1 MTKKCS
7 KSKFFT
13 PGRKL
18 TLLLIVLL
26 ITGVFAEHVYALQ
39 PEGNPERGVYEGR
52 LTDLR
57 TGTAEA
63 ELLTGAEA
71 SDSWIMPEENTE
83 EDSECLITL
92 DAGEGGYFTDEE
104 GARSRTFIVTGI
116 KGQYF
121 SRILSELPVPEA
133 KDNNHFAGWCLSEEE
148 MSSGDLSGEIS
159 DIGEAV
165 LEQDCTLCAVWEKT
179 SEKISEKTSAGNGE
193 QDETAEEPGDVS
205 GEEFDTDDG
214 SAEEGQIQFD
224 DGAESEQ
231 LGEQLSEQFRPD
243 EDQPVTEGNPGEG
256 QPEAESTPG
265 DPNDDQLQVEQ
276 SAGEEG
282 SELQETGIAGTEQDP
297 ELQETEAD
305 VTEQDPELQE
315 TEGAGTEQDPEPQE
329 TEGAGTEQD
338 PELQETEADVTEQ
351 DPELQETEG
360 AGTEQDPELQET
372 EGAGTEQDPQLQE
385 TEADGTEQDPE
396 PQETEADST
405 DQDPETQLQETET
418 DSTNQDPETQ
428 LQETEADGAEL
439 TLEQEQAQTGEALAE
454 DESAAIGGKQEGQE
468 TAQEKELKTDQKETA
483 LLAEDQEEEAVS
495 EEAASAIASGL
506 TLSEESKKQQE
517 SAGKAVAVDTVV
529 SIRKAKITLSRTSYT
544 YTGKA
549 IQPGVT
555 VVRGKTTLK
564 KNRDYKVTFSANVS
578 VGTATAKITGIK
590 KYRGTVIK
598 AFKINRA
605 AQKLTLKASASRVS
619 AGRTM
624 TVKAGGARETKKYSF
639 KSSNKAVA
647 KISSTGKITGVKV
660 GTAKIRVSTS
670 ATKNYKAGSKTIT
683 VKVVPTATKSL
694 KASNQVGGIKLTWAK
709 VAGANG
715 YYLYRDG
722 KRITTISKR
731 STVTWLDKKAGT
743 KNKRY
748 TYKIIAKA
756 STGASTLSKSVGI
769 RRVIKIK
776 ASSSTTARYCLE
788 QRYVSRTLTN
798 SKKNNLAVIDP
809 TGISTSLIAKAKNRG
824 VVVYGYINAGALE
837 KTRKYYSQFEH
848 LRICEYDGWPG
859 EYWVDVTSSFWK
871 THLIDEAKK
880 QKAAGVTGVYF
891 DNVEIYYMVEHGF
904 HGEHLYRDPP
914 SQESVYKALS
924 EVIKK
929 IENEVGILVMPNCG
943 DTFVR
948 RFEKDN
954 PGVILEVNVEGVLYE
969 DFDRKS
975 SKEVRYLT
983 SYLDWCAGRGM
994 VTRGIEYTK
1003 SSPGAEES
1011 REYYKKHGWTSVY
1024 ISRHK
1029 DLEGD

>member
-7 KSKFFT
+7 KSKFFA

-104 GARSRTFIVTGI
+104 GARSRTVIVTGI

-133 KDNNHFAGWCLSEEE
+133 ADNNHFAGWRLSEEE

-193 QDETAEEPGDVS
+193 QDETAEEPGDIS

-224 DGAESEQ
+224 DSAESEQ

-265 DPNDDQLQVEQ
+265 DPDDDQLQVEQ

-282 SELQETGIAGTEQDP
+282 PELQETGIAGTEQDP
-297 ELQETEAD
+297 ELQDPEAAGTEQDPELQDPEAD
-305 VTEQDPELQE
+305 VTEQDPELQDPE
-315 TEGAGTEQDPEPQE
+315 ADVTEQDPEP
-329 TEGAGTEQD
+329 
-338 PELQETEADVTEQ
+338 QETEADVTEQ
-351 DPELQETEG
+351 DPE
-360 AGTEQDPELQET
+360 P
-372 EGAGTEQDPQLQE
+372 QE
-385 TEADGTEQDPE
+385 TEADVTEQDPE
-396 PQETEADST
+396 PQETEADVT
-405 DQDPETQLQETET
+405 EQDPQLQETET

-428 LQETEADGAEL
+428 PQETEADGAEL
-439 TLEQEQAQTGEALAE
+439 TLEQEQAQTGETLAE

-506 TLSEESKKQQE
+506 TPSEESKKQQE

-578 VGTATAKITGIK
+578 VGTATAKITGIN

-660 GTAKIRVSTS
+660 GTAKIRVSTP

-722 KRITTISKR
+722 KRITTISKG

-859 EYWVDVTSSFWK
+859 EYWVDVTSSSWK

-1003 SSPGAEES
+1003 SSSGAEKS

>member
-104 GARSRTFIVTGI
+104 GARSRTVIVTGI

-121 SRILSELPVPEA
+121 SRILSELPIPEA

-148 MSSGDLSGEIS
+148 MSSGDLPGEIS

-231 LGEQLSEQFRPD
+231 FRPD

-256 QPEAESTPG
+256 QPEAESNPG
-265 DPNDDQLQVEQ
+265 NPDDDQLQVEQ
-276 SAGEEG
+276 GAGEDG
-282 SELQETGIAGTEQDP
+282 PELQETGIAGIEQDP

-305 VTEQDPELQE
+305 VTEQDPEPQE

-338 PELQETEADVTEQ
+338 PE
-351 DPELQETEG
+351 PQETEG

-405 DQDPETQLQETET
+405 
-418 DSTNQDPETQ
+418 NQDPETQ
-428 LQETEADGAEL
+428 PQETEADGAEL
-439 TLEQEQAQTGEALAE
+439 TPEQEQAQTGETLAE

-506 TLSEESKKQQE
+506 TPSEESKKQQE
-517 SAGKAVAVDTVV
+517 SAGKAVTVEAVV

-598 AFKINRA
+598 TFKINRA
-605 AQKLTLKASASRVS
+605 AQKLTLKASTSRVS

-624 TVKAGGARETKKYSF
+624 TVKAGGARETKKYFF

-660 GTAKIRVSTS
+660 GTAKIRVSTP

-722 KRITTISKR
+722 KRITTISKG

-756 STGASTLSKSVGI
+756 STGASTLSKSVRI

-809 TGISTSLIAKAKNRG
+809 TGINTSLIEKAKNRG

-859 EYWVDVTSSFWK
+859 EYWVDVTSSSWK

-1003 SSPGAEES
+1003 SSSGAEES

>member
-1 MTKKCS
+1 LTKKCS

-104 GARSRTFIVTGI
+104 GARSRTVIVTEI

-148 MSSGDLSGEIS
+148 MSSGDLPGEIS

-193 QDETAEEPGDVS
+193 QDETAEEPGDIS

-231 LGEQLSEQFRPD
+231 LSEQFRPD
-243 EDQPVTEGNPGEG
+243 EDQPVTEGNPGEE
-256 QPEAESTPG
+256 QPEAESNPS
-265 DPNDDQLQVEQ
+265 DPDDDQLQVEQ
-276 SAGEEG
+276 GAGEEG
-282 SELQETGIAGTEQDP
+282 PELQETGIAGTEQDLELQETEADVTEQDP

-315 TEGAGTEQDPEPQE
+315 TE
-329 TEGAGTEQD
+329 
-338 PELQETEADVTEQ
+338 ADVTEQ
-351 DPELQETEG
+351 DPELQ
-360 AGTEQDPELQET
+360 DPE
-372 EGAGTEQDPQLQE
+372 
-385 TEADGTEQDPE
+385 ADVTEQDPE
-396 PQETEADST
+396 PQETEADSIN
-405 DQDPETQLQETET
+405 QDPETQLQETET
-418 DSTNQDPETQ
+418 DSTNQDSETQ

-506 TLSEESKKQQE
+506 TPSEESKKQQE
-517 SAGKAVAVDTVV
+517 SAGKAVTVEAVV

-564 KNRDYKVTFSANVS
+564 KNRDYKVTFSANVT
-578 VGTATAKITGIK
+578 VGTATAKITGIN

-598 AFKINRA
+598 TFKINRA

-660 GTAKIRVSTS
+660 GTAKIRVSTP

-722 KRITTISKR
+722 KRITTISKG

-743 KNKRY
+743 KNRKY

-859 EYWVDVTSSFWK
+859 EYWVDVTSSSWK

-904 HGEHLYRDPP
+904 HGEHLYRNPP

-975 SKEVRYLT
+975 SEEVRYLT

-1003 SSPGAEES
+1003 SSSGAEKS

>member
-104 GARSRTFIVTGI
+104 GARSRTVIVTGI

-121 SRILSELPVPEA
+121 FRILSELPVPEA
-133 KDNNHFAGWCLSEEE
+133 ADNNHFAGWRLSEEE

-231 LGEQLSEQFRPD
+231 SGEQLSEQFRPD

-256 QPEAESTPG
+256 QPEAESNPG
-265 DPNDDQLQVEQ
+265 DSDDDQLQVEQ
-276 SAGEEG
+276 GAGEEG
-282 SELQETGIAGTEQDP
+282 PELQETGIAGTEQDLELQETEADVTEQDP
-297 ELQETEAD
+297 EPQETEGAVTEQDPEQQETEAD

-315 TEGAGTEQDPEPQE
+315 TE
-329 TEGAGTEQD
+329 
-338 PELQETEADVTEQ
+338 
-351 DPELQETEG
+351 
-360 AGTEQDPELQET
+360 
-372 EGAGTEQDPQLQE
+372 
-385 TEADGTEQDPE
+385 
-396 PQETEADST
+396 
-405 DQDPETQLQETET
+405 T

-428 LQETEADGAEL
+428 PQETEAEGAEL
-439 TLEQEQAQTGEALAE
+439 TSEQEQAQTGEALAE
-454 DESAAIGGKQEGQE
+454 DESAAVGGKQEGQE

-506 TLSEESKKQQE
+506 TPSEESKKQQE

-590 KYRGTVIK
+590 KYRGTIIK
-598 AFKINRA
+598 TFKINRA

-660 GTAKIRVSTS
+660 GTAKIRVSTP

-722 KRITTISKR
+722 KRITTISKG

-809 TGISTSLIAKAKNRG
+809 TGISTSLIAKEKNRG

-859 EYWVDVTSSFWK
+859 EYWVDVTSSSWK

-975 SKEVRYLT
+975 SEEVRYLT

-1003 SSPGAEES
+1003 SSSGAEES

>member
-52 LTDLR
+52 LTDLK
-57 TGTAEA
+57 TGTEEA
-63 ELLTGAEA
+63 DLLTGVEP
-71 SDSWIMPEENTE
+71 SDSRIMAGDNTE

-104 GARSRTFIVTGI
+104 GARSGTVIVTEI

-133 KDNNHFAGWCLSEEE
+133 ADNNHFAGWRLSEEE
-148 MSSGDLSGEIS
+148 MSSGDLPGEIS
-159 DIGEAV
+159 DIGEVV

-193 QDETAEEPGDVS
+193 QDETAEEPGDIS

-243 EDQPVTEGNPGEG
+243 EDQPVTEGNPGEE
-256 QPEAESTPG
+256 QPEEENGPG
-265 DPNDDQLQVEQ
+265 NPDDDQLQVEQ
-276 SAGEEG
+276 GAGEEG
-282 SELQETGIAGTEQDP
+282 PELQETGIAVTEQDPQLQETEADVTEQDPQLQETEGAVTEQVPEPQETEGAGTDQDPEPQETEGAGTEQDP
-297 ELQETEAD
+297 EPQETEAD

-315 TEGAGTEQDPEPQE
+315 TEGA
-329 TEGAGTEQD
+329 
-338 PELQETEADVTEQ
+338 V
-351 DPELQETEG
+351 
-360 AGTEQDPELQET
+360 
-372 EGAGTEQDPQLQE
+372 
-385 TEADGTEQDPE
+385 TEQDPE

-405 DQDPETQLQETET
+405 NQDPETQPQESET

-428 LQETEADGAEL
+428 LQETEAEGAEL
-439 TLEQEQAQTGEALAE
+439 TSEQEQAQTGEALAE
-454 DESAAIGGKQEGQE
+454 DESAAVGGKQEGQE
-468 TAQEKELKTDQKETA
+468 TAQEKELKTDQKETP

-506 TLSEESKKQQE
+506 TPSEESKKQQE
-517 SAGKAVAVDTVV
+517 SAGKAVTVEAVV

-564 KNRDYKVTFSANVS
+564 KNRDYKVTFSANIS

-590 KYRGTVIK
+590 KYRGTIIK
-598 AFKINRA
+598 TFKINRA

-660 GTAKIRVSTS
+660 GTAKITVSTP

-722 KRITTISKR
+722 KRITTISKG

-859 EYWVDVTSSFWK
+859 EYWVDVTSSSWK

-975 SKEVRYLT
+975 SEEVRYLT

-994 VTRGIEYTK
+994 ITRGIEYTK
-1003 SSPGAEES
+1003 SSSGAEKS

>member
-104 GARSRTFIVTGI
+104 GARSGTVIVTGI

-121 SRILSELPVPEA
+121 SRILSELPIPEA
-133 KDNNHFAGWCLSEEE
+133 ADNNHFAGWRLSEEE

-179 SEKISEKTSAGNGE
+179 SEKTSAGNGE

-224 DGAESEQ
+224 DGVE
-231 LGEQLSEQFRPD
+231 SEQFRPD

-265 DPNDDQLQVEQ
+265 DPDDDQLQVEQ

-282 SELQETGIAGTEQDP
+282 PELQETGIAGTEQDP
-297 ELQETEAD
+297 ELQDPEAD
-305 VTEQDPELQE
+305 V
-315 TEGAGTEQDPEPQE
+315 TEQDPEPQE

-338 PELQETEADVTEQ
+338 PE
-351 DPELQETEG
+351 
-360 AGTEQDPELQET
+360 
-372 EGAGTEQDPQLQE
+372 
-385 TEADGTEQDPE
+385 

-405 DQDPETQLQETET
+405 NQDPETQPQESET

-428 LQETEADGAEL
+428 LQETEAEGAEL
-439 TLEQEQAQTGEALAE
+439 TSEQEQAQTGEALAE

-506 TLSEESKKQQE
+506 TPSEESKKQQE

-590 KYRGTVIK
+590 KYRGTIIK
-598 AFKINRA
+598 TFKINRA

-660 GTAKIRVSTS
+660 GTAKITVSTP

-722 KRITTISKR
+722 KRITTISKG

-859 EYWVDVTSSFWK
+859 EYWVDVTSSSWK

-1003 SSPGAEES
+1003 SSSGAEES

>member
-1 MTKKCS
+1 M
-7 KSKFFT
+7 
-13 PGRKL
+13 
-18 TLLLIVLL
+18 
-26 ITGVFAEHVYALQ
+26 
-39 PEGNPERGVYEGR
+39 
-52 LTDLR
+52 
-57 TGTAEA
+57 
-63 ELLTGAEA
+63 
-71 SDSWIMPEENTE
+71 
-83 EDSECLITL
+83 
-92 DAGEGGYFTDEE
+92 
-104 GARSRTFIVTGI
+104 
-116 KGQYF
+116 
-121 SRILSELPVPEA
+121 
-133 KDNNHFAGWCLSEEE
+133 
-148 MSSGDLSGEIS
+148 
-159 DIGEAV
+159 
-165 LEQDCTLCAVWEKT
+165 
-179 SEKISEKTSAGNGE
+179 
-193 QDETAEEPGDVS
+193 
-205 GEEFDTDDG
+205 
-214 SAEEGQIQFD
+214 
-224 DGAESEQ
+224 
-231 LGEQLSEQFRPD
+231 
-243 EDQPVTEGNPGEG
+243 
-256 QPEAESTPG
+256 
-265 DPNDDQLQVEQ
+265 
-276 SAGEEG
+276 
-282 SELQETGIAGTEQDP
+282 
-297 ELQETEAD
+297 
-305 VTEQDPELQE
+305 
-315 TEGAGTEQDPEPQE
+315 
-329 TEGAGTEQD
+329 
-338 PELQETEADVTEQ
+338 
-351 DPELQETEG
+351 
-360 AGTEQDPELQET
+360 
-372 EGAGTEQDPQLQE
+372 
-385 TEADGTEQDPE
+385 
-396 PQETEADST
+396 
-405 DQDPETQLQETET
+405 
-418 DSTNQDPETQ
+418 
-428 LQETEADGAEL
+428 
-439 TLEQEQAQTGEALAE
+439 
-454 DESAAIGGKQEGQE
+454 
-468 TAQEKELKTDQKETA
+468 
-483 LLAEDQEEEAVS
+483 
-495 EEAASAIASGL
+495 
-506 TLSEESKKQQE
+506 
-517 SAGKAVAVDTVV
+517 
-529 SIRKAKITLSRTSYT
+529 
-544 YTGKA
+544 
-549 IQPGVT
+549 T

-564 KNRDYKVTFSANVS
+564 KNRDYKVTFFANVS

-590 KYRGTVIK
+590 KYRGTIIK
-598 AFKINRA
+598 TFKINRA

-660 GTAKIRVSTS
+660 GTAKIRVSTP

-722 KRITTISKR
+722 KRITTISKG

-809 TGISTSLIAKAKNRG
+809 TGINTSLIEKAKNRG
-824 VVVYGYINAGALE
+824 GVVYGYINAGALE

-859 EYWVDVTSSFWK
+859 EYWVDVTSSSWK

-891 DNVEIYYMVEHGF
+891 DNVEIYYMVKHGF

-1003 SSPGAEES
+1003 SSSGAEES

>member
-104 GARSRTFIVTGI
+104 GARSRTVIVTGI

-121 SRILSELPVPEA
+121 SRILSELPIPEA
-133 KDNNHFAGWCLSEEE
+133 ADNNHFAGWRLSEEE
-148 MSSGDLSGEIS
+148 MSSGDLPGEIS
-159 DIGEAV
+159 DIGEVV

-179 SEKISEKTSAGNGE
+179 SEKTSAGNGE

-224 DGAESEQ
+224 DGAERES
-231 LGEQLSEQFRPD
+231 LSEQFRPD

-256 QPEAESTPG
+256 QPEKENGPD
-265 DPNDDQLQVEQ
+265 DPDDDQLQAEQ
-276 SAGEEG
+276 GAGEEG
-282 SELQETGIAGTEQDP
+282 PELQETGI
-297 ELQETEAD
+297 D
-305 VTEQDPELQE
+305 VTEQDPE
-315 TEGAGTEQDPEPQE
+315 
-329 TEGAGTEQD
+329 
-338 PELQETEADVTEQ
+338 
-351 DPELQETEG
+351 
-360 AGTEQDPELQET
+360 
-372 EGAGTEQDPQLQE
+372 LQE

-396 PQETEADST
+396 PQETEADSIN
-405 DQDPETQLQETET
+405 QDPETQLQETET
-418 DSTNQDPETQ
+418 DSTNQDSETQ
-428 LQETEADGAEL
+428 PQETEADGAEL
-439 TLEQEQAQTGEALAE
+439 TPEQEQAQTGETLAE

-506 TLSEESKKQQE
+506 TPSEESKKQQE
-517 SAGKAVAVDTVV
+517 SAGKAVTVEAVV

-590 KYRGTVIK
+590 KYRGTIIK
-598 AFKINRA
+598 TFKINRA

-660 GTAKIRVSTS
+660 GTAKIRVSTP

-722 KRITTISKR
+722 KRITTISKG

-809 TGISTSLIAKAKNRG
+809 TGINTSLIAKAKDRG

-859 EYWVDVTSSFWK
+859 EYWVDVTSSSWK

-975 SKEVRYLT
+975 SEEVRYLT

-1003 SSPGAEES
+1003 SSSGAEKS

>member
-104 GARSRTFIVTGI
+104 GARSGTVIVTGI

-133 KDNNHFAGWCLSEEE
+133 ADNNHFAGWRLSEEE
-148 MSSGDLSGEIS
+148 MSSGDLPGEIS
-159 DIGEAV
+159 DFGEVV

-179 SEKISEKTSAGNGE
+179 SEKTSAGNGE

-214 SAEEGQIQFD
+214 SAEEGQIQFN

-231 LGEQLSEQFRPD
+231 VSEQFRPD

-265 DPNDDQLQVEQ
+265 DPDDDQLQVEQ

-282 SELQETGIAGTEQDP
+282 PELQETGIAVTEQDPELQETEADVTEQDPQLQETEGAVTEQDP

-305 VTEQDPELQE
+305 VTEQDPEQQE
-315 TEGAGTEQDPEPQE
+315 TEEAGTEQDP
-329 TEGAGTEQD
+329 D
-338 PELQETEADVTEQ
+338 LQETEADDTEQ
-351 DPELQETEG
+351 DPEQQEAEG
-360 AGTEQDPELQET
+360 VGTE
-372 EGAGTEQDPQLQE
+372 
-385 TEADGTEQDPE
+385 
-396 PQETEADST
+396 
-405 DQDPETQLQETET
+405 
-418 DSTNQDPETQ
+418 QDPETQ

-506 TLSEESKKQQE
+506 TPSEESKKQQE

-564 KNRDYKVTFSANVS
+564 KNRDYKVTFSANIS

-590 KYRGTVIK
+590 KYRGTIIK
-598 AFKINRA
+598 TFKINRA
-605 AQKLTLKASASRVS
+605 AQKLTLKASTSRVS

-660 GTAKIRVSTS
+660 GTAKIRVSTP

-722 KRITTISKR
+722 KRITTISKG

-809 TGISTSLIAKAKNRG
+809 TGINTSLIEKAKNRG
-824 VVVYGYINAGALE
+824 GVVYGYINAGALE

-848 LRICEYDGWPG
+848 LRICEYAGWPG
-859 EYWVDVTSSFWK
+859 EYWVDVTSSSWK

-891 DNVEIYYMVEHGF
+891 DNVEIYYMVKHGF

-1003 SSPGAEES
+1003 SSSGAEES

>member
-52 LTDLR
+52 LTDLK
-57 TGTAEA
+57 TGTEEA
-63 ELLTGAEA
+63 ELLTGVEP

-104 GARSRTFIVTGI
+104 GARSGTVIVTGI

-133 KDNNHFAGWCLSEEE
+133 ADNNHFAGWRLSEEE
-148 MSSGDLSGEIS
+148 MSSGDLPGEIS
-159 DIGEAV
+159 DIGEVV

-231 LGEQLSEQFRPD
+231 SGEQLSEQFRPD

-265 DPNDDQLQVEQ
+265 DPDDDQLQVEQ
-276 SAGEEG
+276 GAGEEG
-282 SELQETGIAGTEQDP
+282 PELQETGIAGTEQDP
-297 ELQETEAD
+297 ELQDPEAD
-305 VTEQDPELQE
+305 V
-315 TEGAGTEQDPEPQE
+315 TEQDPEPQE

-338 PELQETEADVTEQ
+338 PEPQETQADV
-351 DPELQETEG
+351 
-360 AGTEQDPELQET
+360 
-372 EGAGTEQDPQLQE
+372 
-385 TEADGTEQDPE
+385 TEQDPE
-396 PQETEADST
+396 PQETEADFT
-405 DQDPETQLQETET
+405 EQDPEQQETEGAVTEQDPEQQETEADSINLDSETQLQETET
-418 DSTNQDPETQ
+418 DSTNQDSETQ

-439 TLEQEQAQTGEALAE
+439 TPEQEQAQTGETLAE

-506 TLSEESKKQQE
+506 TPSEESKKQQE

-564 KNRDYKVTFSANVS
+564 KNRDYKVTFFANVS

-590 KYRGTVIK
+590 KYRGTIIK
-598 AFKINRA
+598 TFKINRA
-605 AQKLTLKASASRVS
+605 AQKLTLKASTSRVS

-660 GTAKIRVSTS
+660 GTAKIRVSTP

-722 KRITTISKR
+722 KRITTISKG

-809 TGISTSLIAKAKNRG
+809 TGINTSLIEKAKNRG
-824 VVVYGYINAGALE
+824 GVVYGYINAGALE

-859 EYWVDVTSSFWK
+859 EYWVDVTSSSWK

-891 DNVEIYYMVEHGF
+891 DNVEIYYMVKHGF

-1003 SSPGAEES
+1003 SSSGAEES

>member
-104 GARSRTFIVTGI
+104 GVRSRTVIVTGI

-121 SRILSELPVPEA
+121 SRILSELPIPEA
-133 KDNNHFAGWCLSEEE
+133 ADNNHFAGWRLSEEE
-148 MSSGDLSGEIS
+148 MSSGDLPGEIS

-205 GEEFDTDDG
+205 GEEFDTDNG

-265 DPNDDQLQVEQ
+265 DPDDDQLQVEQ

-282 SELQETGIAGTEQDP
+282 PELQETGIAGTEQDP
-297 ELQETEAD
+297 ELQDPEAD
-305 VTEQDPELQE
+305 V
-315 TEGAGTEQDPEPQE
+315 TEQDPEPQE

-338 PELQETEADVTEQ
+338 PEPQETEADVTEQDPEPQETEGAVTEQDPEQQETEADVTEQ
-351 DPELQETEG
+351 DPELQETE
-360 AGTEQDPELQET
+360 
-372 EGAGTEQDPQLQE
+372 
-385 TEADGTEQDPE
+385 
-396 PQETEADST
+396 
-405 DQDPETQLQETET
+405 T

-428 LQETEADGAEL
+428 PQETEADGAEL
-439 TLEQEQAQTGEALAE
+439 TPEQEQAQTGETLAE

-506 TLSEESKKQQE
+506 TPSEESKKQQE

-590 KYRGTVIK
+590 KYRGTIIK
-598 AFKINRA
+598 TFKINRA
-605 AQKLTLKASASRVS
+605 AQKLTLKASTSRVS

-660 GTAKIRVSTS
+660 GTAKIRVSTP

-722 KRITTISKR
+722 KRITTISKG

-859 EYWVDVTSSFWK
+859 EYWVDVTSSSWK

-891 DNVEIYYMVEHGF
+891 DNVEIYYMVKHGF

-975 SKEVRYLT
+975 SEEVRYLT

-1003 SSPGAEES
+1003 SSSGAEES

>member
-13 PGRKL
+13 PGRNL

-104 GARSRTFIVTGI
+104 GARSGTVIVTEI

-133 KDNNHFAGWCLSEEE
+133 ADNNHFAGWRLSEEE
-148 MSSGDLSGEIS
+148 MSSGDLPGEIS
-159 DIGEAV
+159 DIGEVV

-193 QDETAEEPGDVS
+193 QDETAEEPGDIS

-224 DGAESEQ
+224 DGAES
-231 LGEQLSEQFRPD
+231 EQLSEQFRPD

-265 DPNDDQLQVEQ
+265 DPDDDQLQAEQ
-276 SAGEEG
+276 GAGEEG
-282 SELQETGIAGTEQDP
+282 PELQETGI
-297 ELQETEAD
+297 D
-305 VTEQDPELQE
+305 VTEQDPE
-315 TEGAGTEQDPEPQE
+315 
-329 TEGAGTEQD
+329 
-338 PELQETEADVTEQ
+338 
-351 DPELQETEG
+351 
-360 AGTEQDPELQET
+360 
-372 EGAGTEQDPQLQE
+372 LQE

-396 PQETEADST
+396 PQETEADSIN
-405 DQDPETQLQETET
+405 QDPETQLQETET
-418 DSTNQDPETQ
+418 DSTNQDSETQ

-439 TLEQEQAQTGEALAE
+439 TLEQEQAQTGETLAE

-506 TLSEESKKQQE
+506 TPSEESKKQQE
-517 SAGKAVAVDTVV
+517 SASKAVTVEAVV

-578 VGTATAKITGIK
+578 VGTATAKITGIN

-598 AFKINRA
+598 TFKINRA

-660 GTAKIRVSTS
+660 GTAKITVSTP

-722 KRITTISKR
+722 KRITTISKG

-809 TGISTSLIAKAKNRG
+809 TGINTSLIAKAKDRG

-859 EYWVDVTSSFWK
+859 EYWVDVTSSSWK

-891 DNVEIYYMVEHGF
+891 DNVEIYYMVKHGF

-929 IENEVGILVMPNCG
+929 IENEVGILVVPNCG
-943 DTFVR
+943 DTVVR

-975 SKEVRYLT
+975 SEEVRYLT

-1003 SSPGAEES
+1003 SSSGAEES

>member
-104 GARSRTFIVTGI
+104 GARSRTVIVTGI

-148 MSSGDLSGEIS
+148 MSSGDLPGEIS

-193 QDETAEEPGDVS
+193 QDETAEEPGDIS

-231 LGEQLSEQFRPD
+231 SGEQLSEQFRPD

-265 DPNDDQLQVEQ
+265 DPDDDQLQAEQ
-276 SAGEEG
+276 GAGEEG
-282 SELQETGIAGTEQDP
+282 PELQETGI
-297 ELQETEAD
+297 D
-305 VTEQDPELQE
+305 VTEQDPE
-315 TEGAGTEQDPEPQE
+315 
-329 TEGAGTEQD
+329 
-338 PELQETEADVTEQ
+338 
-351 DPELQETEG
+351 
-360 AGTEQDPELQET
+360 
-372 EGAGTEQDPQLQE
+372 LQE

-396 PQETEADST
+396 PQETEADVT
-405 DQDPETQLQETET
+405 EQDPEPQETEGAVTEQDPEQQETEADVTEQDPELQETET

-428 LQETEADGAEL
+428 PQETEADGAEL
-439 TLEQEQAQTGEALAE
+439 TPEQEQAQTGETLAE

-506 TLSEESKKQQE
+506 TPSEESKKQQE

-590 KYRGTVIK
+590 KYRGTIIK
-598 AFKINRA
+598 TFKINRA
-605 AQKLTLKASASRVS
+605 AQKLTLKASTSRVS

-660 GTAKIRVSTS
+660 GTAKIRVSTP

-722 KRITTISKR
+722 KRITTISKG

-809 TGISTSLIAKAKNRG
+809 TGINTSLIEKAKNRG

-859 EYWVDVTSSFWK
+859 EYWVDVTSSSWK

-891 DNVEIYYMVEHGF
+891 DNVEIYYMVKHGF

-1003 SSPGAEES
+1003 SSSGAEES

>member
-104 GARSRTFIVTGI
+104 GARSGTVIVTGI

-121 SRILSELPVPEA
+121 SRILSELPIPEA
-133 KDNNHFAGWCLSEEE
+133 ADNNHFAGWRLSEEE

-179 SEKISEKTSAGNGE
+179 SEKTSAGNGE
-193 QDETAEEPGDVS
+193 QDETAEEPGDIS

-231 LGEQLSEQFRPD
+231 SGEQLSEQFRPD

-265 DPNDDQLQVEQ
+265 DPDDDQLQVEQ

-282 SELQETGIAGTEQDP
+282 PELQETGIAGTEQDP
-297 ELQETEAD
+297 ELQDPEAD
-305 VTEQDPELQE
+305 VTEQDPEPQE

-338 PELQETEADVTEQ
+338 PE
-351 DPELQETEG
+351 
-360 AGTEQDPELQET
+360 
-372 EGAGTEQDPQLQE
+372 
-385 TEADGTEQDPE
+385 

-405 DQDPETQLQETET
+405 NQDPETQPQESET

-428 LQETEADGAEL
+428 LQETEAEGAEL
-439 TLEQEQAQTGEALAE
+439 TSEQEQAQTGEALAE

-506 TLSEESKKQQE
+506 TPSEESKKQQE

-590 KYRGTVIK
+590 KYRGTIIK
-598 AFKINRA
+598 TFKINRA

-660 GTAKIRVSTS
+660 GTAKIRVSTP

-722 KRITTISKR
+722 KRITTISKG

-809 TGISTSLIAKAKNRG
+809 TGINTSLIEKAKNRG

-859 EYWVDVTSSFWK
+859 EYWVDVTSSSWK

-1003 SSPGAEES
+1003 SSSGAEES

>member
-1 MTKKCS
+1 M
-7 KSKFFT
+7 
-13 PGRKL
+13 
-18 TLLLIVLL
+18 
-26 ITGVFAEHVYALQ
+26 
-39 PEGNPERGVYEGR
+39 
-52 LTDLR
+52 
-57 TGTAEA
+57 
-63 ELLTGAEA
+63 
-71 SDSWIMPEENTE
+71 
-83 EDSECLITL
+83 
-92 DAGEGGYFTDEE
+92 
-104 GARSRTFIVTGI
+104 
-116 KGQYF
+116 
-121 SRILSELPVPEA
+121 
-133 KDNNHFAGWCLSEEE
+133 
-148 MSSGDLSGEIS
+148 
-159 DIGEAV
+159 
-165 LEQDCTLCAVWEKT
+165 
-179 SEKISEKTSAGNGE
+179 
-193 QDETAEEPGDVS
+193 
-205 GEEFDTDDG
+205 
-214 SAEEGQIQFD
+214 
-224 DGAESEQ
+224 
-231 LGEQLSEQFRPD
+231 
-243 EDQPVTEGNPGEG
+243 
-256 QPEAESTPG
+256 
-265 DPNDDQLQVEQ
+265 
-276 SAGEEG
+276 
-282 SELQETGIAGTEQDP
+282 
-297 ELQETEAD
+297 
-305 VTEQDPELQE
+305 
-315 TEGAGTEQDPEPQE
+315 
-329 TEGAGTEQD
+329 
-338 PELQETEADVTEQ
+338 
-351 DPELQETEG
+351 
-360 AGTEQDPELQET
+360 
-372 EGAGTEQDPQLQE
+372 
-385 TEADGTEQDPE
+385 
-396 PQETEADST
+396 
-405 DQDPETQLQETET
+405 
-418 DSTNQDPETQ
+418 
-428 LQETEADGAEL
+428 
-439 TLEQEQAQTGEALAE
+439 
-454 DESAAIGGKQEGQE
+454 
-468 TAQEKELKTDQKETA
+468 
-483 LLAEDQEEEAVS
+483 
-495 EEAASAIASGL
+495 
-506 TLSEESKKQQE
+506 
-517 SAGKAVAVDTVV
+517 
-529 SIRKAKITLSRTSYT
+529 
-544 YTGKA
+544 
-549 IQPGVT
+549 T

-590 KYRGTVIK
+590 KYRGTIIK
-598 AFKINRA
+598 TFKINRA
-605 AQKLTLKASASRVS
+605 AQKLTLKASTSRVS

-660 GTAKIRVSTS
+660 GTAKITVSTP

-722 KRITTISKR
+722 KRITTISKG

-859 EYWVDVTSSFWK
+859 EYWVDVTSSSWK

-1003 SSPGAEES
+1003 SSSGAEES
-1011 REYYKKHGWTSVY
+1011 REYYKKHGWTSAY

>member
-63 ELLTGAEA
+63 ELLTGAEP

-104 GARSRTFIVTGI
+104 GARSRTVIVTGI

-121 SRILSELPVPEA
+121 SRILSELPIPEA

-148 MSSGDLSGEIS
+148 MSSGDLPGEIS

-224 DGAESEQ
+224 DSAESEQ

-265 DPNDDQLQVEQ
+265 DPDDDQLQVEQ
-276 SAGEEG
+276 GAGEEG
-282 SELQETGIAGTEQDP
+282 PELQETGIDGTEQDP

-305 VTEQDPELQE
+305 VTEQDPE
-315 TEGAGTEQDPEPQE
+315 PQE

-338 PELQETEADVTEQ
+338 SELQETETDATEQDPQPQETEGAVTEQ
-351 DPELQETEG
+351 DPE
-360 AGTEQDPELQET
+360 P
-372 EGAGTEQDPQLQE
+372 P
-385 TEADGTEQDPE
+385 
-396 PQETEADST
+396 ETEADST
-405 DQDPETQLQETET
+405 NQDPETQPQESET

-428 LQETEADGAEL
+428 LQETEAEGAEL
-439 TLEQEQAQTGEALAE
+439 TPEQEQAQTGEALAE
-454 DESAAIGGKQEGQE
+454 DESAAVGGKQEGQE

-506 TLSEESKKQQE
+506 TPSEESKKQQE
-517 SAGKAVAVDTVV
+517 SAGKAVAVETVV

-590 KYRGTVIK
+590 KYRGTIIK
-598 AFKINRA
+598 TFKINRA
-605 AQKLTLKASASRVS
+605 AQKLTLKASTSRVS

-660 GTAKIRVSTS
+660 GTAKITVSTP

-683 VKVVPTATKSL
+683 VKVVPPATKSL

-722 KRITTISKR
+722 KRITTISKG

-859 EYWVDVTSSFWK
+859 EYWVDVTSSSWK

-975 SKEVRYLT
+975 SEEVRYLT

-1003 SSPGAEES
+1003 SSSGAEKS

>member
-1 MTKKCS
+1 MT
-7 KSKFFT
+7 
-13 PGRKL
+13 P
-18 TLLLIVLL
+18 
-26 ITGVFAEHVYALQ
+26 
-39 PEGNPERGVYEGR
+39 
-52 LTDLR
+52 
-57 TGTAEA
+57 
-63 ELLTGAEA
+63 
-71 SDSWIMPEENTE
+71 
-83 EDSECLITL
+83 
-92 DAGEGGYFTDEE
+92 
-104 GARSRTFIVTGI
+104 
-116 KGQYF
+116 
-121 SRILSELPVPEA
+121 
-133 KDNNHFAGWCLSEEE
+133 
-148 MSSGDLSGEIS
+148 
-159 DIGEAV
+159 
-165 LEQDCTLCAVWEKT
+165 
-179 SEKISEKTSAGNGE
+179 
-193 QDETAEEPGDVS
+193 
-205 GEEFDTDDG
+205 
-214 SAEEGQIQFD
+214 
-224 DGAESEQ
+224 
-231 LGEQLSEQFRPD
+231 
-243 EDQPVTEGNPGEG
+243 
-256 QPEAESTPG
+256 
-265 DPNDDQLQVEQ
+265 
-276 SAGEEG
+276 
-282 SELQETGIAGTEQDP
+282 
-297 ELQETEAD
+297 
-305 VTEQDPELQE
+305 
-315 TEGAGTEQDPEPQE
+315 
-329 TEGAGTEQD
+329 
-338 PELQETEADVTEQ
+338 
-351 DPELQETEG
+351 
-360 AGTEQDPELQET
+360 
-372 EGAGTEQDPQLQE
+372 
-385 TEADGTEQDPE
+385 
-396 PQETEADST
+396 
-405 DQDPETQLQETET
+405 
-418 DSTNQDPETQ
+418 
-428 LQETEADGAEL
+428 
-439 TLEQEQAQTGEALAE
+439 
-454 DESAAIGGKQEGQE
+454 
-468 TAQEKELKTDQKETA
+468 
-483 LLAEDQEEEAVS
+483 
-495 EEAASAIASGL
+495 
-506 TLSEESKKQQE
+506 SEESKKQQE
-517 SAGKAVAVDTVV
+517 SAGKAVTVEAVV
-529 SIRKAKITLSRTSYT
+529 SIRKAKISLSRTSYT

-555 VVRGKTTLK
+555 VVCGKTRLK

-578 VGTATAKITGIK
+578 VGTATAKITGIN

-598 AFKINRA
+598 TFKINRA

-660 GTAKIRVSTS
+660 GTAKIRVSTP

-722 KRITTISKR
+722 KRITTISKG

-776 ASSSTTARYCLE
+776 ASSSATARYCLE

-809 TGISTSLIAKAKNRG
+809 TGINTSLIEKAKNRG

-859 EYWVDVTSSFWK
+859 EYWVDVTSSSWK

-975 SKEVRYLT
+975 SEEVRYLT

-1003 SSPGAEES
+1003 SSSGAEES

>member
-104 GARSRTFIVTGI
+104 GARSRTVIVTGI

-121 SRILSELPVPEA
+121 SRILSELPIPEA
-133 KDNNHFAGWCLSEEE
+133 ADNNHFAGWRLSEEE
-148 MSSGDLSGEIS
+148 MSSGDLPGEIS
-159 DIGEAV
+159 DIGEVV

-231 LGEQLSEQFRPD
+231 LSEQFRPD

-265 DPNDDQLQVEQ
+265 DPDDDQLQAEQ
-276 SAGEEG
+276 GAGEEG
-282 SELQETGIAGTEQDP
+282 PELQETGI
-297 ELQETEAD
+297 D
-305 VTEQDPELQE
+305 VTEQDPE
-315 TEGAGTEQDPEPQE
+315 
-329 TEGAGTEQD
+329 
-338 PELQETEADVTEQ
+338 
-351 DPELQETEG
+351 
-360 AGTEQDPELQET
+360 
-372 EGAGTEQDPQLQE
+372 LQE

-396 PQETEADST
+396 PQETEADVT
-405 DQDPETQLQETET
+405 EQDPEPQETEGAVTEQDPEQQETEADVTEQDPELQETET

-428 LQETEADGAEL
+428 PQETEADGAEL
-439 TLEQEQAQTGEALAE
+439 TPEQEQAQTGETLAE

-506 TLSEESKKQQE
+506 TPSEESKKQQE
-517 SAGKAVAVDTVV
+517 SAGKAVTVEAVV

-590 KYRGTVIK
+590 KYRGTIIK
-598 AFKINRA
+598 TFKINRA

-660 GTAKIRVSTS
+660 GTAKIRVSTP

-722 KRITTISKR
+722 KRITTISKG

-859 EYWVDVTSSFWK
+859 EYWVDVTSSSWK

-1003 SSPGAEES
+1003 SSSGAEES
-1011 REYYKKHGWTSVY
+1011 REYYKKHGWTSAY

>member
-104 GARSRTFIVTGI
+104 GARSGTVIVTGI

-133 KDNNHFAGWCLSEEE
+133 ADNNHFAGWRLSEEE

-179 SEKISEKTSAGNGE
+179 SEKTSAGNGE

-231 LGEQLSEQFRPD
+231 SGEQLSEQFRPD

-265 DPNDDQLQVEQ
+265 DPDDDQLQVEQ

-282 SELQETGIAGTEQDP
+282 PELQETGIAGTEQDP
-297 ELQETEAD
+297 EPQETEGAVTEQDPEQQETEAD

-315 TEGAGTEQDPEPQE
+315 TE
-329 TEGAGTEQD
+329 
-338 PELQETEADVTEQ
+338 
-351 DPELQETEG
+351 
-360 AGTEQDPELQET
+360 
-372 EGAGTEQDPQLQE
+372 
-385 TEADGTEQDPE
+385 
-396 PQETEADST
+396 
-405 DQDPETQLQETET
+405 T

-428 LQETEADGAEL
+428 PQETEADGAEL
-439 TLEQEQAQTGEALAE
+439 TPEQEQAQTGETLAE

-506 TLSEESKKQQE
+506 TPSEESKKQQE

-598 AFKINRA
+598 TFKINRA

-660 GTAKIRVSTS
+660 GTAKIRVSTP

-722 KRITTISKR
+722 KRITTISKG

-809 TGISTSLIAKAKNRG
+809 TGINTSLIEKAKNRG

-859 EYWVDVTSSFWK
+859 EYWVDVTSSSWK

-1003 SSPGAEES
+1003 SSSGAEES

>member
-104 GARSRTFIVTGI
+104 GARSRTVIVTEI

-148 MSSGDLSGEIS
+148 MSSGDLPGEIS

-193 QDETAEEPGDVS
+193 QDETAEEPGDIS

-231 LGEQLSEQFRPD
+231 LSEQFRPD
-243 EDQPVTEGNPGEG
+243 EDQPVTEGNPGEE
-256 QPEAESTPG
+256 QPEAESNPS
-265 DPNDDQLQVEQ
+265 DPDDDQLQVEQ
-276 SAGEEG
+276 GAGEEG
-282 SELQETGIAGTEQDP
+282 PELQETGIAGTEQDL

-305 VTEQDPELQE
+305 VTEQDPELQ
-315 TEGAGTEQDPEPQE
+315 DP
-329 TEGAGTEQD
+329 
-338 PELQETEADVTEQ
+338 EADV
-351 DPELQETEG
+351 
-360 AGTEQDPELQET
+360 
-372 EGAGTEQDPQLQE
+372 
-385 TEADGTEQDPE
+385 TEQDPE
-396 PQETEADST
+396 PQETEADSIN
-405 DQDPETQLQETET
+405 QDPETQLQETET
-418 DSTNQDPETQ
+418 DSTNQDSETQ

-506 TLSEESKKQQE
+506 TPSEESKKQQE
-517 SAGKAVAVDTVV
+517 SAGKAVTVEAVV

-564 KNRDYKVTFSANVS
+564 KNRDYKVTFSANVT
-578 VGTATAKITGIK
+578 VGTATAKITGIN

-598 AFKINRA
+598 TFKINRA

-660 GTAKIRVSTS
+660 GTAKIRVSTP

-722 KRITTISKR
+722 KRITTISKG

-743 KNKRY
+743 KNRKY

-859 EYWVDVTSSFWK
+859 EYWVDVTSSSWK

-904 HGEHLYRDPP
+904 HGEHLYRNPP

-975 SKEVRYLT
+975 SEEVRYLT

-1003 SSPGAEES
+1003 SSSGAEKS

>member
-63 ELLTGAEA
+63 EFLTGAEA

-104 GARSRTFIVTGI
+104 GARSGTVIVTGI

-133 KDNNHFAGWCLSEEE
+133 ADNNHFAGWRLSEEE

-179 SEKISEKTSAGNGE
+179 SEKTSAGNGE

-205 GEEFDTDDG
+205 GEEFDTDNG

-265 DPNDDQLQVEQ
+265 DPDDDQLQAEQ
-276 SAGEEG
+276 GAGEEG
-282 SELQETGIAGTEQDP
+282 PELQETGI
-297 ELQETEAD
+297 D
-305 VTEQDPELQE
+305 VTEQDPE
-315 TEGAGTEQDPEPQE
+315 
-329 TEGAGTEQD
+329 
-338 PELQETEADVTEQ
+338 
-351 DPELQETEG
+351 
-360 AGTEQDPELQET
+360 
-372 EGAGTEQDPQLQE
+372 LQE

-396 PQETEADST
+396 PQETEADVT
-405 DQDPETQLQETET
+405 EQDPEPQETEGAVTEQDPEQQETEADVTEQDPELQETET

-428 LQETEADGAEL
+428 PQETEADGAEL
-439 TLEQEQAQTGEALAE
+439 TPEQEQAQTGETLAE

-506 TLSEESKKQQE
+506 TPSEESKKQQE

-555 VVRGKTTLK
+555 VVRGKTTMK

-590 KYRGTVIK
+590 KYRGTIIK
-598 AFKINRA
+598 TFKINRA
-605 AQKLTLKASASRVS
+605 AQKLTLKASTSRVS

-660 GTAKIRVSTS
+660 GTAKIRVSTP

-722 KRITTISKR
+722 KRITTISKG

-809 TGISTSLIAKAKNRG
+809 TGINTSLIEKAKNRG

-859 EYWVDVTSSFWK
+859 EYWVDVTSSSWK

-1003 SSPGAEES
+1003 SSSGAEES